1 MRKEN
6 EAIKKSSTLQIQEL
20 RRQLVTKKAFDEDES
35 QREISRLK
43 KELAFVNK
51 QVYNQKRMAYDAQ
64 SSKENRDLNNIPSDN
79 DNQLKVAQAMQ
90 DHKKVLE
97 SENENLRNRIGRME
111 QEREYDYN
119 DRSMKGSALMQNYGE
134 DMGGIA

>member
-1 MRKEN
+1 MNETCVSKILYEFNIVWRNIMRKEN

-51 QVYNQKRMAYDAQ
+51 
-64 SSKENRDLNNIPSDN
+64 
-79 DNQLKVAQAMQ
+79 
-90 DHKKVLE
+90 
-97 SENENLRNRIGRME
+97 
-111 QEREYDYN
+111 
-119 DRSMKGSALMQNYGE
+119 
-134 DMGGIA
+134 

>member
-6 EAIKKSSTLQIQEL
+6 EAIKKSATLQIQEL

-51 QVYNQKRMAYDAQ
+51 QVYNQKRQAYDAASQ
-64 SSKENRDLNNIPSDN
+64 ENNNPNGPDN
-79 DNQLKVAQAMQ
+79 VWK
-90 DHKKVLE
+90 
-97 SENENLRNRIGRME
+97 G
-111 QEREYDYN
+111 
-119 DRSMKGSALMQNYGE
+119 MKTSFLQN
-134 DMGGIA
+134 I